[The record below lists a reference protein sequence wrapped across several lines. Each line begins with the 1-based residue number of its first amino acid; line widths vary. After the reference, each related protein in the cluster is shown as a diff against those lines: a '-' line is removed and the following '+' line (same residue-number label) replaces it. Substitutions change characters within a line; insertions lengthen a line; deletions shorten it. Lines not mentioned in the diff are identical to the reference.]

1 MIQAYNNKN
10 LFYDFM
16 YLYHFIQTISTF
28 LQKFHGLKI
37 SLANV
42 HHTSLYIY
50 ILLCEPVPL
59 LKH

>member
-28 LQKFHGLKI
+28 FTKVFTDLNYLWQMCTI
-37 SLANV
+37 RP
-42 HHTSLYIY
+42 YIY
-50 ILLCEPVPL
+50 LYFVM
-59 LKH
+59 